1 MATLEP
7 AWKVKHLSTYLQA
20 FFVDF
25 LVLYKPDALLWII
38 DLQFY
43 PLNPAV
49 ICKTIE
55 WTENDK

>member
-7 AWKVKHLSTYLQA
+7 AWKVKHRSTYLQA

-43 PLNPAV
+43 LLNPAV